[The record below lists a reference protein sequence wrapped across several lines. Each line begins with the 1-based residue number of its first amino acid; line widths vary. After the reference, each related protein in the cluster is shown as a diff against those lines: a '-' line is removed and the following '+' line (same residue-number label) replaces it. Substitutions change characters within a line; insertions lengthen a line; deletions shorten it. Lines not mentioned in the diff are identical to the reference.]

1 MPPVARRSADARRRA
16 SLPAAA
22 VMSPSRPLAPASSRQ
37 LARASE
43 SSSPS
48 TVRARVEVRDD
59 GTASTTARFM
69 WPIGARDTV
78 RDVRERLAR
87 VVRRLANGAGDDD
100 DDERRSEA
108 REVTLDVDGYAL
120 LDESS
125 ARDVVRDDDVV
136 RARWGRGREGGE
148 GTRATIGDVL
158 KRPLAPPVSDEEGEP
173 NAGVEGERRDGG
185 RSRSARRKSNK
196 RARRREEYQT
206 IEDLQVM
213 SEDGEERDAEDAGR
227 REEERWPSPL
237 KILPGDPWKT
247 TYAPKP
253 LPDYDAKPKPKELVD
268 YRHIGEYV
276 RSDPES
282 ELGREMERRAEFERS
297 VRESG
302 EDVWVVK
309 VFRCE
314 IPDEE
319 VEEFPLV
326 TSLKRSDIIAYRLIE
341 RGGRRT
347 PYYQGRVMHYDDD
360 ASLVRLK
367 PSREERVTVAG
378 ELFFKMNK
386 PAPKPF
392 SKLGELETTWLLD
405 PADDGA
411 DASQTGC
418 VTEVRLIGGR
428 SAWEGDVPHKTWSA
442 GRVYA
447 KPKNWQPGQRETT
460 AEHEA
465 WLTEHIRIHERQMA
479 NARKWDERIARGAH
493 EHRNAGGGRRRP
505 HRDEREQR
513 RRDEENEIEA
523 MHRWPTSAEELQAK
537 LLADWQAQ
545 EAAAAA
551 TTLAPA
557 AAAPKPGGLPP
568 TIPGVVVPSSTKT
581 IDDQPPPPPGSPPSE
596 PSNAAASE
604 KSSKDARATRRRARA
619 STAAAMA
626 TFRSSGDIE

>member
-1 MPPVARRSADARRRA
+1 M
-16 SLPAAA
+16 
-22 VMSPSRPLAPASSRQ
+22 
-37 LARASE
+37 
-43 SSSPS
+43 
-48 TVRARVEVRDD
+48 
-59 GTASTTARFM
+59 
-69 WPIGARDTV
+69 
-78 RDVRERLAR
+78 
-87 VVRRLANGAGDDD
+87 
-100 DDERRSEA
+100 
-108 REVTLDVDGYAL
+108 
-120 LDESS
+120 
-125 ARDVVRDDDVV
+125 
-136 RARWGRGREGGE
+136 
-148 GTRATIGDVL
+148 
-158 KRPLAPPVSDEEGEP
+158 
-173 NAGVEGERRDGG
+173 
-185 RSRSARRKSNK
+185 
-196 RARRREEYQT
+196 
-206 IEDLQVM
+206 
-213 SEDGEERDAEDAGR
+213 
-227 REEERWPSPL
+227 
-237 KILPGDPWKT
+237 
-247 TYAPKP
+247 
-253 LPDYDAKPKPKELVD
+253 
-268 YRHIGEYV
+268 
-276 RSDPES
+276 
-282 ELGREMERRAEFERS
+282 
-297 VRESG
+297 
-302 EDVWVVK
+302 
-309 VFRCE
+309 
-314 IPDEE
+314 
-319 VEEFPLV
+319 

-392 SKLGELETTWLLD
+392 SKLGELEATWLLD

>member
-1 MPPVARRSADARRRA
+1 
-16 SLPAAA
+16 
-22 VMSPSRPLAPASSRQ
+22 MSPPRP
-37 LARASE
+37 LARASTRE
-43 SSSPS
+43 LARASTTAVSPS
-48 TVRARVEVRDD
+48 TVRARVEVRDVD
-59 GTASTTARFM
+59 GDDDGRALTTTARFL
-69 WPIGARDTV
+69 WPIGEWDTV
-78 RDVRERLAR
+78 RDVRERVAR
-87 VVRRLANGAGDDD
+87 VVRSLASGRCDDARDDD
-100 DDERRSEA
+100 GSAA
-108 REVTLDVDGYAL
+108 RDVALDVDGYAL
-120 LDESS
+120 LDECL

-136 RARWGRGREGGE
+136 RARPVRARGVA
-148 GTRATIGDVL
+148 TRATIGDVL
-158 KRPLAPPVSDEEGEP
+158 KRPLAPPVSDDEGEGT
-173 NAGVEGERRDGG
+173 ARGDGTRVEAERRDGG
-185 RSRSARRKSNK
+185 PSRSARRKSHK
-196 RARRREEYQT
+196 RAKRREEYQT

-213 SEDGEERDAEDAGR
+213 SEDGEVEGDTEDTEDAGR
-227 REEERWPSPL
+227 REEERWPSPP

-253 LPDYDAKPKPKELVD
+253 LPEYDAKPKPKALVN

-276 RSDPES
+276 RPDPES
-282 ELGREMERRAEFERS
+282 ELGRDMERRAEFERR

-302 EDVWVVK
+302 EDAWVVE

-341 RGGRRT
+341 PSGRRT
-347 PYYQGRVMHYDDD
+347 PYYQGRVMHYD
-360 ASLVRLK
+360 AATRRVRLK

-378 ELFFKMNK
+378 NLFFKMHK

-392 SKLGELETTWLLD
+392 GKLGELETTWLLD
-405 PADDGA
+405 TEGDGD
-411 DASQTGC
+411 DASRTGC
-418 VTEVRLIGGR
+418 VTEVRLVGGR
-428 SAWEGDVPHKTWSA
+428 SAWEGDVPHKTWTA
-442 GRVYA
+442 NRVYT

-479 NARKWDERIARGAH
+479 NARKWDERIARGDR
-493 EHRNAGGGRRRP
+493 ERRNAGSGRRRP

-513 RRDEENEIEA
+513 RRDEENELEA

-545 EAAAAA
+545 EAAATA

-568 TIPGVVVPSSTKT
+568 AIPGVVVPSSTT
-581 IDDQPPPPPGSPPSE
+581 VVDDQPPPPPGSPPSE
-596 PSNAAASE
+596 PANAAASD
-604 KSSKDARATRRRARA
+604 KRSKDARATRRRARA

-626 TFRSSGDIE
+626 LFRSSGDIE